1 MYWFFNYPYSI
12 KYEYIY
18 EYVKFDNIWLFV
30 IYFILIIFFILLFST
45 LDKMAYITIGKVLA
59 QRCLE
64 CGISDMINS
73 YEVLPN
79 SKVSIILQ
87 YYLVLFNLSQ

>member
-1 MYWFFNYPYSI
+1 VVYLIF
-12 KYEYIY
+12 
-18 EYVKFDNIWLFV
+18 
-30 IYFILIIFFILLFST
+30 IIFFILLFST

-64 CGISDMINS
+64 CGISDMINTH
-73 YEVLPN
+73 EVLPN

-87 YYLVLFNLSQ
+87 YYLVLFNFSQ

>member
-1 MYWFFNYPYSI
+1 MY
-12 KYEYIY
+12 
-18 EYVKFDNIWLFV
+18 
-30 IYFILIIFFILLFST
+30 LIICGLFNIDYLFYIIIST

-64 CGISDMINS
+64 CGISDMINTH
-73 YEVLPN
+73 EVLPN

-87 YYLVLFNLSQ
+87 YYLPSFI

>member
-1 MYWFFNYPYSI
+1 M
-12 KYEYIY
+12 
-18 EYVKFDNIWLFV
+18 VCL
-30 IYFILIIFFILLFST
+30 ILLLFST

-64 CGISDMINS
+64 CGISDMINT

-79 SKVSIILQ
+79 SKVCLILLN
-87 YYLVLFNLSQ
+87 YLDLFNLSL

>member
-1 MYWFFNYPYSI
+1 MSTR
-12 KYEYIY
+12 
-18 EYVKFDNIWLFV
+18 FDNAWLF
-30 IYFILIIFFILLFST
+30 LISFIFFILLFST

-64 CGISDMINS
+64 CGISDMIHT

-79 SKVSIILQ
+79 SKASHI
-87 YYLVLFNLSQ
+87 